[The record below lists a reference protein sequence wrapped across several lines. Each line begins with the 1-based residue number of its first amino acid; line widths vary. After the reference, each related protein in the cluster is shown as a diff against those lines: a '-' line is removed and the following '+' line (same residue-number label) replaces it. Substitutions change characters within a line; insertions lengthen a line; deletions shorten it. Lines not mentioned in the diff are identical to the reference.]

1 MDARE
6 RRMKRNR
13 YKEWILVW
21 EWFAFIKIKEVVP
34 RENWN
39 VLYDLL
45 NDLWQEE
52 RKDASPEE
60 LAAHSAATNVL
71 KQ

>member
-1 MDARE
+1 
-6 RRMKRNR
+6 MKRNR